1 MNQGDTYLVH
11 GDTRPGRKADL
22 SGSLVTANKPVAF
35 FVGHSCAQVPPDVSF
50 CDQLLEEEPPIP
62 SWGRQF
68 YVGRFESK
76 SQYAVRVLAS
86 EDNTQV
92 FVNNKLVAK
101 LQAGQYWE
109 DNHMVDNALVTSSRP
124 VLVAEYA
131 QSSQADTVQ
140 VGDPF
145 LMLITP
151 TEQFLNYYRF
161 VTPVNGQWHHY
172 INLVVPM
179 DAIRSLRVD
188 GRPVPERYFKT
199 IGISKFGIAQYEI
212 SYGSHAIACDKPFGL
227 YSYGFGVG
235 TDNYDSYGNDGGQLV
250 ETIPLTPDTARP
262 LLELVNTDGSRSLA
276 LIARDDRLFDM
287 GLATVTVIDSQNF
300 RTPVSVPSFDPGTP
314 ELPLLFK
321 LYDTSSCAFMSMH
334 LTDLAGN
341 ESWWTICRTN
351 QSGAWVYTLN
361 EGRTNICPSCRS
373 WTVEFITTPSFTL
386 SNVTFE
392 KPDYLQGC
400 GTFDRFESRASG
412 GFQGLYLF
420 PYNKQIQFAGGI
432 GFSNFTGAA
441 IAQSSQFVVDSIL
454 YGDTLGARTSKLVE
468 DFTTEASVNYLNLN
482 GGVYY
487 YVVPEKFYLYAGLA
501 AGFLLKSRF
510 TETSEIVFPATVQYF
525 TGRSTGSRSLLLAEG
540 SLPHPTTF
548 HIALELAPGFEFKL
562 SQSIAL
568 LAGGY
573 MNLPFFDAVQDLNWH
588 FTSFGARIGLRYRH

>member
-1 MNQGDTYLVH
+1 
-11 GDTRPGRKADL
+11 
-22 SGSLVTANKPVAF
+22 
-35 FVGHSCAQVPPDVSF
+35 
-50 CDQLLEEEPPIP
+50 
-62 SWGRQF
+62 
-68 YVGRFESK
+68 
-76 SQYAVRVLAS
+76 
-86 EDNTQV
+86 
-92 FVNNKLVAK
+92 
-101 LQAGQYWE
+101 
-109 DNHMVDNALVTSSRP
+109 
-124 VLVAEYA
+124 
-131 QSSQADTVQ
+131 
-140 VGDPF
+140 
-145 LMLITP
+145 
-151 TEQFLNYYRF
+151 
-161 VTPVNGQWHHY
+161 
-172 INLVVPM
+172 
-179 DAIRSLRVD
+179 
-188 GRPVPERYFKT
+188 
-199 IGISKFGIAQYEI
+199 
-212 SYGSHAIACDKPFGL
+212 
-227 YSYGFGVG
+227 
-235 TDNYDSYGNDGGQLV
+235 
-250 ETIPLTPDTARP
+250 
-262 LLELVNTDGSRSLA
+262 
-276 LIARDDRLFDM
+276 
-287 GLATVTVIDSQNF
+287 
-300 RTPVSVPSFDPGTP
+300 
-314 ELPLLFK
+314 
-321 LYDTSSCAFMSMH
+321 
-334 LTDLAGN
+334 
-341 ESWWTICRTN
+341 
-351 QSGAWVYTLN
+351 
-361 EGRTNICPSCRS
+361 
-373 WTVEFITTPSFTL
+373 VEFITTPSFTL